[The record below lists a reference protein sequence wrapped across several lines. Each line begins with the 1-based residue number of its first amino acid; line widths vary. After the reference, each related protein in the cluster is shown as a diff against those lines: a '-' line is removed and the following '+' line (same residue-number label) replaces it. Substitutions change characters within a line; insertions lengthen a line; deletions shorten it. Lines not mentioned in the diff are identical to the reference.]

1 MYNEGKNMY
10 LVEAFVWD
18 KKGGSVKS
26 YLIFADNSQQA
37 ADKCRKYGEVNSII
51 SVNLKM
57 EDWK

>member
-1 MYNEGKNMY
+1 MNTY

-18 KKGGSVKS
+18 KKGGHVQP
-26 YLIFADNSQQA
+26 YVIFAENSQQA
-37 ADKCRKYGEVNSII
+37 ADKCRKYSEIHSII

>member
-1 MYNEGKNMY
+1 MNTY

-18 KKGGSVKS
+18 KKGGSVES
-26 YLIFADNSQQA
+26 YFIFPDNSQQA
-37 ADKCRKYGEVNSII
+37 ADKCRKYAEVNSII